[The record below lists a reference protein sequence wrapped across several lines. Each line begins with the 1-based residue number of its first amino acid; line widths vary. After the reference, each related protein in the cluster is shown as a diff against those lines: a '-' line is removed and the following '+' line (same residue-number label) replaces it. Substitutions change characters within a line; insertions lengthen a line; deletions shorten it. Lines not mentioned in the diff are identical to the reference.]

1 MNRISDDHVGP
12 VEWEVVEKS
21 ADGLHALHGLF
32 EEHDYVEVVRG
43 CEEILRKDPRNKSA
57 KKLKWMAKKRLA
69 HHEVKLGVAVMG
81 MALMVVVGSMSF
93 MNKRILGDLQ
103 TKDVQVNSL
112 IEELGDLREE
122 NLLLYRKLENNF
134 QDLNVVKTS
143 VLDLEK
149 ILPEEALTLQ
159 SKLNDVREELASKS
173 EAVEKLVSAGVDHT
187 PTALIASGDTL
198 DVLILGTHGSLTDT
212 ILLASI
218 NPLKETVSLF
228 SIPRDLAING
238 RRINEYYARFG
249 IDAMRTQI
257 EEITGLYPEK
267 YVVVDLEAF
276 SSVVDALGG
285 IDVDVPVALYDANYP
300 APNFKYQTF
309 SVQAGLH
316 HFNGSTALKYARSRK
331 STSDFDRA
339 ARQQLIIEAVYGK
352 IKSLDLLDN
361 MDELVGM
368 ASEVIEQLE
377 TDVDLLDFVVYSKR
391 FQDFEIE
398 RGNVLSTGNYL
409 YSMMSPQ
416 GAYLL
421 LPKDGTYAEI
431 RTYIAKEVRG

>member
-1 MNRISDDHVGP
+1 
-12 VEWEVVEKS
+12 
-21 ADGLHALHGLF
+21 
-32 EEHDYVEVVRG
+32 VVRG
-43 CEEILRKDPRNKSA
+43 CDEILRKDPQNKSA
-57 KKLKWMAKKRLA
+57 KKLKWMAKKRLK
-69 HHEVKLGVAVMG
+69 HHEVKMGVAVMS
-81 MALMVVVGSMSF
+81 MALMAVVGSMSF

-103 TKDVQVNSL
+103 TKDIQVNSL

-159 SKLNDVREELASKS
+159 SKLDDARDELASKS
-173 EAVEKLVSAGVDHT
+173 EAVEKLVLAGVDHT
-187 PTALIASGDTL
+187 PTSLIASGDTL
-198 DVLILGTHGSLTDT
+198 DVLILGTHGRLTDT

-218 NPLKETVSLF
+218 NPLEETVSLF

-276 SSVVDALGG
+276 SSVVDTLGG
-285 IDVDVPVALYDANYP
+285 IDVDVPRALYDVNYP

-309 SVQAGLH
+309 SVEAGSH

-339 ARQQLIIEAVYGK
+339 ARQQLIIEAVYDK
-352 IKSLDLLDN
+352 IKSLDLLEN
-361 MDELVGM
+361 MDELVGL

-391 FQDFEIE
+391 FKDFEIE

-409 YSMMSPQ
+409 YSMISPQ

-431 RTYIAKEVRG
+431 RTYVAKEVRG